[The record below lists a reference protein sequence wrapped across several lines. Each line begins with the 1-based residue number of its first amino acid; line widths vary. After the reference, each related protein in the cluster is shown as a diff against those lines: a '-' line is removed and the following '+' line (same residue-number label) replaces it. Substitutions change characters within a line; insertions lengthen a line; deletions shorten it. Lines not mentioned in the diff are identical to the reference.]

1 MCCTVWGRGPAQGAS
16 PGVGVH
22 ACAVMR
28 HSVWERVPVPAMRRS
43 TNAAT
48 AARAAGRVG
57 ATRGTRPA
65 DPVGIRRPGG
75 CMSPLAR
82 PWGRGWRGERGG
94 LGAPRVR
101 LAGAGAGARGPRPR
115 GALGRDA
122 AADGVAWKTACSVRT
137 VSTGLPGTSATGVAR
152 LVRTADVHLRPSS
165 AHPNSAADLR
175 LNSAQP
181 DSSANPQSNPDSS
194 SRQSLLPD
202 TQYNPLRAKNIPA
215 AGGVLP
221 LSVRTG
227 WGLPAGG
234 SRSTGSRSASGGS
247 SHAERVVLR
256 RYGGRLAASGTT
268 RLRPD
273 RYSWKAEGEA
283 RGHLRTDT
291 LYNAPTARM
300 FRPPQVIW
308 IATNRVTA
316 W

>member
-1 MCCTVWGRGPAQGAS
+1 
-16 PGVGVH
+16 
-22 ACAVMR
+22 
-28 HSVWERVPVPAMRRS
+28 
-43 TNAAT
+43 
-48 AARAAGRVG
+48 
-57 ATRGTRPA
+57 
-65 DPVGIRRPGG
+65 
-75 CMSPLAR
+75 MSPLAR

-122 AADGVAWKTACSVRT
+122 AAGGVAWENGVFGSDGLNRT
-137 VSTGLPGTSATGVAR
+137 PRHTDERRDPARPDCRRASAAELGSNSDRICGQTR
-152 LVRTADVHLRPSS
+152 FLRTLRRNP
-165 AHPNSAADLR
+165 AHPDSAADLR
-175 LNSAQP
+175 LNSAHP
-181 DSSANPQSNPDSS
+181 NSSANPQSNPDSS
-194 SRQSLLPD
+194 SGQSLLPH
-202 TQYNPLRAKNIPA
+202 TPYNPLRAKNIPA